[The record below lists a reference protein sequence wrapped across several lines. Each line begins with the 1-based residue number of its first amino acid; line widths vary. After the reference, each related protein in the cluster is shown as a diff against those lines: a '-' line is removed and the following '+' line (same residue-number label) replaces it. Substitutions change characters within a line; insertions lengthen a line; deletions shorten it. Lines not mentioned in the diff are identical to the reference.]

1 MAMLGTT
8 QNPSTRILVKSLLCA
23 SLAVFALLGALVL
36 PGAARAAEP
45 VAGQTPEATPPAE
58 PVAPQASEPTPPAE
72 PVAPPAPEPIPPAVP
87 APEPTPPAVPAP
99 EPTPPAAPAPEPTPP
114 AAPAPEPT
122 PPAAP
127 APGPTPPTEPTPPT
141 GPTTGPTK
149 EDPLLV
155 EPITERTKEATP
167 TGPTTGQAAESLPA
181 SPAAAPQSAAPP
193 NDPADP
199 VIAEVSSALIGS
211 TTTDPTASNTG
222 GLWAVSTAS
231 AASIEAPPQFTVGQ
245 RAAGLGCELSGL
257 AGPVAYGCTVVWLGG
272 RSFLS
277 RSTVD
282 IATQAAARV
291 AVPAGDADSG
301 YGSSG
306 GSRSTS
312 PPPGPA
318 PGGAFGGSATGGSG
332 MAISG
337 FFSLAGLLRRAAPRA
352 MRRLRLSCQPW
363 LTAFFVL
370 IPERPG

>member
-1 MAMLGTT
+1 MMAMLGTT

-23 SLAVFALLGALVL
+23 SLAVFVLLGALLL

-45 VAGQTPEATPPAE
+45 VAPPASETTPPAE
-58 PVAPQASEPTPPAE
+58 PVAPQAPEATPPAE
-72 PVAPPAPEPIPPAVP
+72 PVAPPAPET
-87 APEPTPPAVPAP
+87 TPPAVPVA
-99 EPTPPAAPAPEPTPP
+99 EPTPEATPP
-114 AAPAPEPT
+114 AQAI
-122 PPAAP
+122 
-127 APGPTPPTEPTPPT
+127 PPTEPTKEDVLPVGPLKEQAKEDLPT
-141 GPTTGPTK
+141 APTT
-149 EDPLLV
+149 
-155 EPITERTKEATP
+155 EPV
-167 TGPTTGQAAESLPA
+167 AESLPA
-181 SPAAAPQSAAPP
+181 SPPVAPQNAAPP

-199 VIAEVSSALIGS
+199 ATAEVSSALIGS
-211 TTTDPTASNTG
+211 PTTGPTAGNPG
-222 GLWAVSTAS
+222 GLWAISTAS
-231 AASIEAPPQFTVGQ
+231 AASIEAPPQFSAAQ
-245 RAAGLGCELSGL
+245 RVAGLGCELSGL

-282 IATQAAARV
+282 IATEAAARGG
-291 AVPAGDADSG
+291 VPAGDADGG
-301 YGSSG
+301 YGGSSG
-306 GSRSTS
+306 GSRSVS
-312 PPPGPA
+312 PPPGSA